1 MPVKMNDGGNKGP
14 QLYLALVHSPVQD
27 KKGATI
33 TSAVTNLDLHDIA
46 RAATT
51 YGCKRFFV
59 VTPLLDQRE
68 LAQKL
73 IGHWQHGYGATYNPL
88 RKRAFEIVGLQPS
101 LKDVTQAIFN
111 ETGQNPQVVATT
123 ARLSEGAV
131 SFGFLK
137 ERLCDGAAYLL
148 LLGTAW
154 GLDQSV
160 LDKADFVL
168 APIKG
173 HSDYNHLSV
182 RSAASIMLDRLM
194 GKHN

>member
-1 MPVKMNDGGNKGP
+1 MKGAGNKEP
-14 QLYLALVHSPVQD
+14 QLYLALVHAPVQD
-27 KKGATI
+27 KNGATI
-33 TSAVTNLDLHDIA
+33 TSAVTNLDLHDLA
-46 RAATT
+46 RASTT
-51 YGCKRFFV
+51 YGCRRFFV
-59 VTPLLDQRE
+59 VTPLTDQRE

-73 IGHWQHGYGATYNPL
+73 MDHWQRGYGATYNPQ
-88 RKRAFEIVGLQPS
+88 RKRAFEIVDLQPS
-101 LKDVTQAIFN
+101 IKDVTQAIFS
-111 ETGQNPQVVATT
+111 ETGQHPQVVATT

-154 GLDQSV
+154 GLESSV
-160 LDKADFVL
+160 LDEADFVL
-168 APIKG
+168 APIQG

-194 GKHN
+194 GKHD

>member
-1 MPVKMNDGGNKGP
+1 MNSTDNKGP

-27 KKGATI
+27 KKGAII

-51 YGCKRFFV
+51 YGCQRFFV

-68 LAQKL
+68 FAQKL
-73 IGHWQHGYGATYNPL
+73 IDHWQRGYGATYNPQ
-88 RKRAFEIVGLQPS
+88 RKKAFEIVDLQPT
-101 LKDVTQAIFN
+101 LKDVTQAIFD
-111 ETGQNPQVVATT
+111 EIGQNPTVVATT
-123 ARLSEGAV
+123 ARLSKEAV
-131 SFGFLK
+131 SYGFLK
-137 ERLCDGAAYLL
+137 ERLCDEAAYLL

-160 LDKADFVL
+160 LDEADFVL
-168 APIKG
+168 TPIQG
-173 HSDYNHLSV
+173 ANDYNHLSV